1 MDMDYYAPLYG
12 ALIESM
18 SLLLLISCPPT
29 NSPPHERDDD
39 HNSPTNKFK
48 WPTHKRFIVG
58 GTLLRILAA
67 IHIPVTPWQST
78 KTTKT
83 GQQCILSNTT
93 PTHRNH
99 HLVYDSSS
107 VLWSLVLL
115 FFFFFLAGWRLVP
128 FSVYCLANWQW
139 FVVARPCWTNWLETD
154 ATPTIQSN
162 YSWC

>member
-1 MDMDYYAPLYG
+1 MAHPQ
-12 ALIESM
+12 ALH
-18 SLLLLISCPPT
+18 CWRH
-29 NSPPHERDDD
+29 SPPH
-39 HNSPTNKFK
+39 
-48 WPTHKRFIVG
+48 
-58 GTLLRILAA
+58 LLAA

-107 VLWSLVLL
+107 VLWSLVVLL
-115 FFFFFLAGWRLVP
+115 FFFFLAGWRLVP

-162 YSWC
+162 YSWCWPGWARALVLVGRCWSKRDLARFRKRTIMCTY